1 MLQVIVKA
9 AVFLG
14 AAVTLG
20 VVQAQAPAGIAE
32 RIMGLTRESQWTLVS
47 STPMQFVTHHP
58 QGMVKIGDTLFIS
71 SVEVKTRTRRFAQ
84 PVDGFDRDQGAGV
97 GHVFKIDAKGALLAD
112 LQLGEGAIYHPGG
125 MDYDGR
131 YIWVPVSEYRPNSR
145 AIIYRI
151 DPQTL
156 KATAVF
162 RFSDHIGAIVHDI
175 DGHALHGASWGSR
188 RFYRWPLNAAGDV
201 TNAGDAPEKLRRENP
216 SHYIDYQDCKYA
228 GNQRMVCTGLS
239 ELRPRPDA
247 PALRLGGVELVD
259 LRDGRPM
266 HQVPVPLWTAS
277 GLDMTHNPV
286 WLEATATGLRGYFMP
301 EDDKSTLYIY
311 DVKTIP

>member
-1 MLQVIVKA
+1 M
-9 AVFLG
+9 
-14 AAVTLG
+14 
-20 VVQAQAPAGIAE
+20 
-32 RIMGLTRESQWTLVS
+32 
-47 STPMQFVTHHP
+47 
-58 QGMVKIGDTLFIS
+58 
-71 SVEVKTRTRRFAQ
+71 
-84 PVDGFDRDQGAGV
+84 
-97 GHVFKIDAKGALLAD
+97 KGALLAD

-151 DPQTL
+151 DPQTM

-162 RFSDHIGAIVHDI
+162 RFGDHIGAIVHDI

-201 TNAGDAPEKLRRENP
+201 TNAGDPRDTPGRSNP

-247 PALRLGGVELVD
+247 PAFRLGGVELVD
-259 LRDGRPM
+259 LRDGRPV

-286 WLEATATGLRGYFMP
+286 WLEADGNRAARVLHARGRQVHALRLRGQNHSLTAFLIFP
-301 EDDKSTLYIY
+301 TVRALWVNRSASSNN
-311 DVKTIP
+311 